1 MISKYVINLDHR
13 LDRYA
18 SFINSCNQ
26 NLLNKSEI
34 KRISASYDSD
44 FGGLGCAKSHLRAL
58 IQFLTSSS
66 DQHCIIFEDDF
77 IWNKN
82 AHLFESEFLT
92 FTNTHPNYNVF
103 LLSGAHVIKG
113 VEITTSPEYYEIFES
128 STTSGYVVNRN
139 YAPELINIYCNS
151 ILMMEK
157 YRKVNERE
165 LIYNRFAIDQAW
177 KNEQR
182 KGNWFAKIPMYGKQC
197 PSYSDIE
204 KKIVD
209 YEKESF

>member
-13 LDRYA
+13 TDRYDL
-18 SFINSCNQ
+18 FINSFDKNILD
-26 NLLNKSEI
+26 NSEI
-34 KRISASYDSD
+34 TRISASYDSD
-44 FGGLGCAKSHLRAL
+44 FGGLGCARSHLHAL
-58 IQFLTSSS
+58 AQFLTSSYN
-66 DQHCIIFEDDF
+66 QHCIIFEDDF
-77 IWNKN
+77 VWNN
-82 AHLFESEFLT
+82 NSHLFDNEFST
-92 FTNTHPNYNVF
+92 FLNTYPNYNVF

-113 VEITTSPEYYEIFES
+113 EAIKDLPGHYEIFES
-128 STTSGYVVNRN
+128 STASGYIVNRN
-139 YAPELINIYCNS
+139 YAPALINIYCHS

-157 YRKVNERE
+157 YRGVNERE
-165 LIYNRFAIDQAW
+165 LIYNRFAIDQMW

-182 KGNWFAKIPMYGKQC
+182 KGNWFAKIPMYGKQR

>member
-13 LDRYA
+13 TDRYT

-26 NLLNKSEI
+26 NILNNSEI
-34 KRISASYDSD
+34 IRISASYDSD
-44 FGGLGCAKSHLRAL
+44 FGGLGCARSHLRAL
-58 IQFLTSSS
+58 TEFLTSSS
-66 DQHCIIFEDDF
+66 NQHCIIFEDDF
-77 IWNKN
+77 VWNNN
-82 AHLFESEFLT
+82 AHLFDNEFLK
-92 FTNTHPNYNVF
+92 FLNTHPTYNVF

-113 VEITTSPEYYEIFES
+113 EAIKNSPELYEIFES
-128 STTSGYVVNRN
+128 STASGYIVNRN
-139 YAPELINIYCNS
+139 YAPALINIYCNS

-157 YRKVNERE
+157 YRGVNERG
-165 LIYNRFAIDQAW
+165 LIYSRFAIDQAW

-182 KGNWFAKIPMYGKQC
+182 KGNWFAKIPMYGKQR